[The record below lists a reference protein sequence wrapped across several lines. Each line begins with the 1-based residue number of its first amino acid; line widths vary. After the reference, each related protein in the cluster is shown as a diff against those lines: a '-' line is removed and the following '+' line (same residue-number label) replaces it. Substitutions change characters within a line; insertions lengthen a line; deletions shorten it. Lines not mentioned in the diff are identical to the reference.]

1 MSHDQQKYAMLG
13 IQSFLSTTVAELQ
26 SKLPLKN
33 DLLRLLGCLNP
44 LKKNNKSTQ
53 SSIEKLSSLLQPK
66 LNISNKVLK
75 EASAKLEK
83 VHETKPMSISAVT
96 VAQKVIDT
104 ARDMRDD
111 AMEKLDEI
119 RMKQKITT

>member
-1 MSHDQQKYAMLG
+1 MSEEDLNEQEEKARQD
-13 IQSFLSTTVAELQ
+13 LSTADE
-26 SKLPLKN
+26 
-33 DLLRLLGCLNP
+33 
-44 LKKNNKSTQ
+44 
-53 SSIEKLSSLLQPK
+53 
-66 LNISNKVLK
+66 VLK

-96 VAQKVIDT
+96 AAQKMIDT

-119 RMKQKITT
+119 RMKQKSLYKTAQKLLDQALQSKHSTQEGGKGELSKDF